1 MKYVVQ
7 YAEGFGREK
16 YLLPM
21 KQQIPELEIIED
33 IDKCYLPDK
42 DMKSAM
48 WAYIRSIDF
57 TEPFVR
63 LEDDAILC
71 HNFKNRAEKLIAKD
85 PNCIHQFF
93 SLRDSDYEAGSRY
106 VAGAKFMTTVCI
118 YIPAGMGHDIVE
130 FYFNEWKNSKRGLEN
145 PTGYDILIADYL
157 KCKKLKYFVDVP
169 CLVQH
174 AVEKSAINPKRSSKR
189 QTRRF
194 IDDVSY
200 C

>member
-33 IDKCYLPDK
+33 VDKCYLPDK
-42 DMKSAM
+42 GMKSAM
-48 WAYIRSIDF
+48 YTYLRSIDF
-57 TEPFVR
+57 VEPFVR

-71 HNFKNRAEKLIAKD
+71 SDFKRRAEELISKD
-85 PNCIHQFF
+85 PTCVHQFF
-93 SLRDSDYEAGSRY
+93 SLRESDRMAGSRY
-106 VAGAKFMTTVCI
+106 VAGSAFMTTVCI
-118 YIPAGMGHDIVE
+118 YLPENMGHNIVRF
-130 FYFNEWKNSKRGLEN
+130 FYDEWRESKRGLEN

-157 KCKKLKYFVDVP
+157 KKNRLKYFVNVP

-174 AVEKSAINPKRSSKR
+174 AIEKSAINPKRSSKR
-189 QTRRF
+189 QTKMF
-194 IDDVSY
+194 VGED
-200 C
+200 

>member
-7 YAEGFGREK
+7 YVEGYGREK

-33 IDKCYLPDK
+33 IDKCYLPSK
-42 DMKSAM
+42 GMKSAM
-48 WAYIRSIDF
+48 WTYLRSIDF
-57 TEPFVR
+57 VEPFIR

-71 HNFKNRAEKLIAKD
+71 KNFKERAEALVAND

-93 SLRDSDYEAGSRY
+93 SLRDSDYTAGSRY
-106 VAGAKFMTTVCI
+106 VTGSAFMTTVCI
-118 YIPAGMGHDIVE
+118 YVPAGMGHDIVE
-130 FYFNEWKNSKRGLEN
+130 FYYNDWRESKRGLEN

-157 KCKKLKYFVDVP
+157 KAKKLKYFVDVP

-189 QTRRF
+189 QSKMF
-194 IDDVSY
+194 VGED
-200 C
+200 